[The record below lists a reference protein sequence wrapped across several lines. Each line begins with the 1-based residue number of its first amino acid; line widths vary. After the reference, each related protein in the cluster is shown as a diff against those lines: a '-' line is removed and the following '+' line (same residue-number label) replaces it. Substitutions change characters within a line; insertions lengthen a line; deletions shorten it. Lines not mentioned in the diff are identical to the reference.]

1 MGNIS
6 SNISAFQS
14 LHIVM
19 LGLDSA
25 GKTTVLYRLKFNE
38 FVNTVP
44 TIGFNTEK
52 IKLSNG
58 TAKGISCHFWDVGG
72 QEKLRPLWKSYSRC
86 TDGIIYVVD
95 SVDVDRLEEAKTELH
110 KVTKF
115 AENQGTPLLV
125 IANKQDLPKS
135 LPVAEI
141 EKQLA
146 LHELI
151 PATTYHVQPACA
163 IIGEGLTEG
172 MDKLYEMILK
182 RRKSLKQK
190 KKRTSDSTWVCRQTC
205 QPELDLPSPLAQ
217 GTFCLNARAAKG
229 LGAPLGSGRA
239 GPAVCP
245 PGPGWKAQMSETKAI
260 SSYCSRAR
268 SSGFPALNG
277 DRTCE
282 FPEVCG
288 SQNPG
293 STRLGTWWQW
303 EVLGGTASPWAVKAG
318 QFYVTGQAPVK
329 IHLSCPGPK
338 RGAGLGHQRTAW
350 NSTAAGRHGALRWPP
365 LGNARE
371 ECPFPG
377 ALW

>member
-190 KKRTSDSTWVCRQTC
+190 KKR
-205 QPELDLPSPLAQ
+205 
-217 GTFCLNARAAKG
+217 
-229 LGAPLGSGRA
+229 SGVLLSESRSYS
-239 GPAVCP
+239 GGG
-245 PGPGWKAQMSETKAI
+245 GPGWGVDVQVPPSALLAQVGRLRYPRQKQ
-260 SSYCSRAR
+260 
-268 SSGFPALNG
+268 FPPTPAG
-277 DRTCE
+277 
-282 FPEVCG
+282 PEV
-288 SQNPG
+288 
-293 STRLGTWWQW
+293 
-303 EVLGGTASPWAVKAG
+303 
-318 QFYVTGQAPVK
+318 QAPPPSLGIAPVSYLRV
-329 IHLSCPGPK
+329 HLPAVVLIFWQQEQCLCKVSI
-338 RGAGLGHQRTAW
+338 RFSFLGAV
-350 NSTAAGRHGALRWPP
+350 
-365 LGNARE
+365 
-371 ECPFPG
+371 
-377 ALW
+377 